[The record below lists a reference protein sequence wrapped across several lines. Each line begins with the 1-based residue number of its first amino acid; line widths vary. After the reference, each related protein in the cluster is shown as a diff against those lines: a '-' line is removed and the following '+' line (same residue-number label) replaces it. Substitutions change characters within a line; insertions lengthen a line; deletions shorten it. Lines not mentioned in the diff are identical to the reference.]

1 MSYVDV
7 LLGMVG
13 AGDTDLLNL
22 INITVKQYLYACRCN
37 NTYPIITTAI
47 MKIKYICDIEKS
59 IALKN
64 NTLAQHNKKWQLL
77 SPRT

>member
-7 LLGMVG
+7 RLGMVG

-22 INITVKQYLYACRCN
+22 INITVKQYLHACRCN
-37 NTYPIITTAI
+37 NTYPIIATTI

-64 NTLAQHNKKWQLL
+64 NTLAQHSKKWQLL

>member
-37 NTYPIITTAI
+37 NTYPMIATAI
-47 MKIKYICDIEKS
+47 RKINEICDIEKS
-59 IALKN
+59 IALKD